1 MSIENESKNWRDA
14 ELKASDWVFAVG
26 DHPEREM
33 LLEYREALRNWPATE
48 GFPHVRPMPQSPLE
62 IPEERPLDSPPPEE
76 VLLEE

>member
-14 ELKASDWVFAVG
+14 ELKASDWVFSVG

-48 GFPHVRPMPQSPLE
+48 DFPHVRPMPQSPLE
-62 IPEERPLDSPPPEE
+62 IPEEGPLASPSPEE
-76 VLLEE
+76 LLL